1 MNDVLPD
8 KTAKPRTEL
17 ERLTD
22 ETLRVALAGSWRVAR
37 DMPSSAGIRDAVN
50 RDARI
55 RQVVFNTEELLEW
68 DSSLLVFLRAT
79 LDLCLERGITV
90 DKTALPEGVQRLL
103 ALAFAEPAD
112 EEARR
117 SPPQQTLLGRI
128 GASTVLFAD
137 SAAAMLSFIGE
148 ASFSFMLVL
157 LGRARLRGSDL
168 WRLIQECGVQ
178 ALPIVTLISV
188 LVGLILAF
196 VGAVQL
202 RLFGAEIYI
211 ADLVAIGMARE
222 MGAMMAAIIM
232 AGRTGAAYA
241 AQLGAMQVN
250 EEIDAMR
257 TLGISPMEMLVLPRI
272 MALIVMMPLLC
283 IYADLAGMLGG
294 GLIAATMLDL
304 PIAQYVRQT
313 QQAIDLNDLLLGIF
327 KSGFFGVLIASSGC
341 LRGMEC
347 GRSASSVGLA
357 TTSAVVTAI
366 VAIVVTDG
374 LFAVITNVLGI

>member
-1 MNDVLPD
+1 MSDVLHD
-8 KTAKPRTEL
+8 KTAGPRADFK
-17 ERLTD
+17 RLAD
-22 ETLRVALAGSWRVAR
+22 ETLLIGVAGSWRVAR
-37 DMPSSAGIRDAVN
+37 DMPSSAGIRDLVN
-50 RDARI
+50 GDSRI
-55 RQVVFNTEELLEW
+55 RQVVFNTEGLTYW
-68 DSSLLVFLRAT
+68 DSSLLVFLRGAI
-79 LDLCLERGITV
+79 DLCQESEIAV
-90 DKTALPEGVQRLL
+90 DRTGLPDGVQRLL
-103 ALAFAEPAD
+103 ALASAAPAN
-112 EEARR
+112 EEAQR
-117 SPPQQTLLGRI
+117 STSHKTLLGRI

-137 SAAAMLSFIGE
+137 SAAAMLSFVGE
-148 ASFSFMLVL
+148 ASVAFIQVL
-157 LGRARLRGSDL
+157 LGRARFRGSDL

-202 RLFGAEIYI
+202 ELFGAEIYI

-272 MALIVMMPLLC
+272 VALVLMMPLLC
-283 IYADLAGMLGG
+283 MYADVAGMLGG
-294 GLIAATMLDL
+294 GLIAVTMLDL
-304 PIAQYVRQT
+304 PIVQYVRQT
-313 QQAIDLNDLLLGIF
+313 QQAIDLNDLLLGIL
-327 KSGFFGVLIASSGC
+327 KSGVFGVLIASSGC

-366 VAIVVTDG
+366 VAIVVIDG
-374 LFAVITNVLGI
+374 LFAVITDVLGI